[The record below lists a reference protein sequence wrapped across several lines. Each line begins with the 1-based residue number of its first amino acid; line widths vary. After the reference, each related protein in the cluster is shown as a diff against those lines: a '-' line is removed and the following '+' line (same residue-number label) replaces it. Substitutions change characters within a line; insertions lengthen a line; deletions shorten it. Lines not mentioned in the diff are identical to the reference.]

1 MVDGIILYY
10 DALSKKHQ
18 STYRD
23 LVGNHEGKRP
33 LGRLKRGW
41 ENKIR
46 MGLQEV
52 GCAERT
58 GLIWL
63 RIGTGGGHL

>member
-1 MVDGIILYY
+1 MG
-10 DALSKKHQ
+10 KRRG
-18 STYRD
+18 TYRI

-41 ENKIR
+41 EDKII
-46 MGLQEV
+46 MDLQEV

-63 RIGTGGGHL
+63 RTGKGGGHL